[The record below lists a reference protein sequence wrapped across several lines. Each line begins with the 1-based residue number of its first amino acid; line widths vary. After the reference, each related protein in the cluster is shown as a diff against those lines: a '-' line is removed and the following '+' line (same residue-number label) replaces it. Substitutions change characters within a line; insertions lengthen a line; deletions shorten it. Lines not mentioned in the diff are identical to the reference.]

1 MALPEAAGTTASAAT
16 STPQETAS
24 PPHNKRPKHPQAPPR
39 NAATAPT
46 ASAKADAAPA
56 PDTEASPAGSDTLRQ
71 GHEERKSRNA
81 FGYNMTVIL
90 TRGENTTLPHP
101 AISIT
106 ATGVTPGTVDLLVLQ
121 LGMNEKTHTDDDL
134 IFFNAPISKEGAVT
148 LNGDH
153 VELDLDRVPSDVQFL
168 RVAVALDE
176 SASGTLAAIK
186 GLGAAL
192 TDLSGR
198 HIVAAASGLSTE
210 RAAILLEIYRRNG
223 AWKTRNIS
231 AGWEAGLAALVTA
244 HGITVDEEPSDTI
257 SVPAKTT
264 NAAPTGPCSS
274 PPESTVL
281 TVYPVEKEFLVRR
294 GGTESHYTVPAG
306 FKILHLDLEQ
316 MFQVA
321 LTNTGIDPE
330 NTWWELGFDPAD
342 EIDEYTA
349 SRMTFTAH
357 PGHTRPPYGIRM
369 VFEEDGTRTKH
380 GYRSDLD
387 RPEWRGGVRTDPC
400 ELKEL
405 IFDIGLAVTNAVK
418 DGYQFDGP
426 WMFRIIDDPED
437 GKCLESF
444 CAATWIKPKRWHV
457 APH

>member
-1 MALPEAAGTTASAAT
+1 
-16 STPQETAS
+16 
-24 PPHNKRPKHPQAPPR
+24 
-39 NAATAPT
+39 
-46 ASAKADAAPA
+46 
-56 PDTEASPAGSDTLRQ
+56 
-71 GHEERKSRNA
+71 
-81 FGYNMTVIL
+81 MTVRL
-90 TRGENTTLPHP
+90 TRGENTTLPHRMV
-101 AISIT
+101 SIT
-106 ATGVTPGTVDLLVLQ
+106 ATGVTPGTVDLLVFQ
-121 LGMNEKTHTDDDL
+121 LGMNEKARTDDDL

-148 LNGDH
+148 LSGDR
-153 VELDLDRVPSDVQFL
+153 VDVSLDQVPSDVHFL

-176 SASGTLAAIK
+176 SAGGTLAAVK

-192 TDLSGR
+192 TDPSGT

-210 RAAILLEIYRRNG
+210 RAAILLEIYRRG
-223 AWKTRNIS
+223 GTWKARNIS
-231 AGWEAGLAALVTA
+231 AGWEAGLAALVTE
-244 HGITVDEEPSDTI
+244 HGVTVDEQPSSPI

-264 NAAPTGPCSS
+264 NAAPTSPCSS

-281 TVYPVEKEFLVRR
+281 IVYPVKKEFVVHR

-306 FKILHLDLEQ
+306 FEILHLDLEQ

-330 NTWWELGFDPAD
+330 NTWWELGFDSAN

-349 SRMTFTAH
+349 RRMTFTAR

-369 VFEEDGTRTKH
+369 VFEEDGMTTKR

-387 RPEWRGGVRTDPC
+387 RPEWRGGVGTGPC

-405 IFDIGLAVTNAVK
+405 IFDIGLAVTNAVR

-426 WMFRIIDDPED
+426 WMFRIIDDLED

-457 APH
+457 APQGSNTPRTSRSLAPIRSALR